1 MESNNGIGNMELS
14 EREVSEVYESIDLE
28 KYCDENMTGLERFYE
43 QEPRIENKDCKEKT
57 SEGKDKIIIGL
68 FRKNFEQNLTKSDED
83 LVNNLVDLGQKN
95 IVLHIDIN
103 EGLNVFDVGDEF
115 PKDVP
120 PEIDQNKT
128 AGFNDFPVSEKN
140 SEAKGSI
147 TEDGLLKGYFC
158 SKTVFNLIN
167 EVTVSE
173 KGLDF
178 APIQKTLN
186 KLELRNN
193 FEEFSCRMRCKWNF
207 RNEPTNIFNET
218 PAFRPKSRW
227 KPLKGHAS
235 LEVFLSRVEKE
246 FSLMK

>member
-1 MESNNGIGNMELS
+1 MISQCL
-14 EREVSEVYESIDLE
+14 
-28 KYCDENMTGLERFYE
+28 K
-43 QEPRIENKDCKEKT
+43 
-57 SEGKDKIIIGL
+57 
-68 FRKNFEQNLTKSDED
+68 
-83 LVNNLVDLGQKN
+83 
-95 IVLHIDIN
+95 
-103 EGLNVFDVGDEF
+103 
-115 PKDVP
+115 
-120 PEIDQNKT
+120 
-128 AGFNDFPVSEKN
+128 KN

-147 TEDGLLKGYFC
+147 REDGLLKGYFC

-167 EVTVSE
+167 EVIVSE

-186 KLELRNN
+186 KLELRND

>member
-1 MESNNGIGNMELS
+1 M
-14 EREVSEVYESIDLE
+14 
-28 KYCDENMTGLERFYE
+28 
-43 QEPRIENKDCKEKT
+43 
-57 SEGKDKIIIGL
+57 
-68 FRKNFEQNLTKSDED
+68 
-83 LVNNLVDLGQKN
+83 
-95 IVLHIDIN
+95 
-103 EGLNVFDVGDEF
+103 
-115 PKDVP
+115 
-120 PEIDQNKT
+120 
-128 AGFNDFPVSEKN
+128 
-140 SEAKGSI
+140 
-147 TEDGLLKGYFC
+147 
-158 SKTVFNLIN
+158 N

-186 KLELRNN
+186 KLEFRNN

-227 KPLKGHAS
+227 KPLKRHAS